1 MNLSHAAERMVMSQ
15 PLWWVVMGLEMV
27 LHVVHGPTLEKLLQ
41 LEWAALHNGLNE
53 RSMRPNR
60 PQKDALLHRTFD
72 IDAEANLL
80 DLIEADVDHT
90 GSVRTVLEQL
100 DHGADLMLELIVWA
114 SIGRWEVWEGRAFL
128 YLEVALD
135 RTFGSIEDLYLEAV
149 WDELGAAV
157 TRRTPR
163 EFADQVVLDWM
174 GRRKML
180 GETLDEAR
188 DPRILPTMQNHTH
201 AAKALHQ
208 ALDRIRTDRDLIG
221 ILGREHLPAEA
232 WGHGAWNIGTLLSD
246 GVPPT

>member
-1 MNLSHAAERMVMSQ
+1 MGGPPHWAQRAEHA
-15 PLWWVVMGLEMV
+15 
-27 LHVVHGPTLEKLLQ
+27 T
-41 LEWAALHNGLNE
+41 
-53 RSMRPNR
+53 RSTSEGRAP
-60 PQKDALLHRTFD
+60 HRTFD

-90 GSVRTVLEQL
+90 GSVRTVLGHL

-135 RTFGSIEDLYLEAV
+135 RTFDSVEDLYLEAV

-163 EFADQVVLDWM
+163 EFADEVVLDWM

-201 AAKALHQ
+201 AQRGPSTKPSTAFA
-208 ALDRIRTDRDLIG
+208 RIETSSASSAVSTSLPRHGGMVHGTS
-221 ILGREHLPAEA
+221 GRF
-232 WGHGAWNIGTLLSD
+232 
-246 GVPPT
+246 

>member
-15 PLWWVVMGLEMV
+15 PLWWVLMGLEMV

-41 LEWAALHNGLNE
+41 LEWAALHTGLNE
-53 RSMRPNR
+53 RSMRPDR
-60 PQKDALLHRTFD
+60 PQKDALLHQTFD

-90 GSVRTVLEQL
+90 GSVRTVLGHL

-135 RTFGSIEDLYLEAV
+135 RTFDSVEDLYLEAV

-157 TRRTPR
+157 TRRTPENSQMR
-163 EFADQVVLDWM
+163 SSSTGWVDGRCSVRPLMRHATHGSCPRCRTIRMPRRPSTKPSTAFARIETSSASSAVSTSLPRHGGMVHGTS
-174 GRRKML
+174 GRF
-180 GETLDEAR
+180 
-188 DPRILPTMQNHTH
+188 
-201 AAKALHQ
+201 
-208 ALDRIRTDRDLIG
+208 
-221 ILGREHLPAEA
+221 
-232 WGHGAWNIGTLLSD
+232 
-246 GVPPT
+246 